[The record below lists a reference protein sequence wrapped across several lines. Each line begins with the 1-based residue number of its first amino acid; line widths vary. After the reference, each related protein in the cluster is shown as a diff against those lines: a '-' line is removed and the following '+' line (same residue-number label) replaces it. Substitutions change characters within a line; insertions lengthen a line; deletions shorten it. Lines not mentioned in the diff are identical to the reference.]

1 MINYDPNMS
10 RKQITE
16 EMPLPT
22 KLEQKGIFTL
32 IYKGVF
38 IAVKLLLDIR
48 LNLVK
53 ISEGKVIKTSH
64 KSLTNEYTGGRTI
77 KKQSNPVI
85 KKTDK
90 IK

>member
-10 RKQITE
+10 RKQIMD
-16 EMPLPT
+16 EMLTPS
-22 KLEQKGIFTL
+22 KLGNDDKNPDFWYQL

-38 IAVKLLLDIR
+38 IAIKLLLDIR

-53 ISEGKVIKTSH
+53 ISEGKTINTNYKKVKKIKQPNAVIKD
-64 KSLTNEYTGGRTI
+64 
-77 KKQSNPVI
+77 
-85 KKTDK
+85 TDK

>member
-10 RKQITE
+10 RKQIME
-16 EMPLPT
+16 ELPLPN
-22 KLEQKGIFTL
+22 KVEDREDFLSLLYKGI
-32 IYKGVF
+32 F

-53 ISEGKVIKTSH
+53 ISEGKTIKTNY
-64 KSLTNEYTGGRTI
+64 KEQ
-77 KKQSNPVI
+77 KQSNPVI
-85 KKTDK
+85 KKSDK

>member
-10 RKQITE
+10 RKQIME
-16 EMPLPT
+16 KLPLPH
-22 KLEQKGIFTL
+22 KIENREDFLSIL
-32 IYKGVF
+32 YKGVF

-53 ISEGKVIKTSH
+53 ISEGKTIKT
-64 KSLTNEYTGGRTI
+64 KYKEVKNTPKVDNA
-77 KKQSNPVI
+77 VI
-85 KKTDK
+85 KKEWK

>member
-10 RKQITE
+10 RKQIME
-16 EMPLPT
+16 ELPLPN
-22 KLEQKGIFTL
+22 KVEDREDFLSLLYKGI
-32 IYKGVF
+32 F

-53 ISEGKVIKTSH
+53 ISEGKTIKTSY
-64 KSLTNEYTGGRTI
+64 KEV
-77 KKQSNPVI
+77 KQTNPVI